1 MRRGIGWARGIGF
14 LAGLTIAVVAVLIW
28 RVPAGTGS
36 LGTDLIVAT
45 GPTGELVVSQ
55 TGPFISATGMHPGP
69 EADAPSGSVKI
80 ENQTAV
86 TLSVK
91 VQALPSTKDLDSLL
105 WIAIDAGGIELYRC
119 PVGDIRTGTPTSFTL
134 DSTEKTT
141 IDVKTWL
148 PQTVTSGY
156 EGRIANVDLTFLST
170 AVTSS

>member
-1 MRRGIGWARGIGF
+1 MRTGTGWARGIGF
-14 LAGLTIAVVAVLIW
+14 LAGLAIAAAAVLTW
-28 RVPAGTGS
+28 RIPAGTGT

-55 TGPFISATGMHPGP
+55 TGPFISATGLLPGA

-105 WIAIDAGGIELYRC
+105 WIAIDAGGTELYRG
-119 PVGDIRTGTPTSFTL
+119 PIGAIRTGTPKALTL
-134 DSTEKTT
+134 DSTQKAT
-141 IDVKTWL
+141 IDVRTWL